1 LGKPRLRQFGV
12 ELEFGLPNLEE
23 VAPMASTLADINSQ
37 IKKHDEQIAQLRK
50 QAEELRNQERA
61 GVIEELRKKIA
72 EYGLTA
78 ADLKLT
84 STRGGKKTSSVAA
97 AVKSAAKY
105 RSPTGETWSGGRGRK
120 PRWITEALAAG
131 KSLSDF
137 EIR

>member
-1 LGKPRLRQFGV
+1 
-12 ELEFGLPNLEE
+12 
-23 VAPMASTLADINSQ
+23 MASLADINSQ

-84 STRGGKKTSSVAA
+84 ARVGKRAAGVVAI
-97 AVKSAAKY
+97 KGAAKY

-137 EIR
+137 EIK

>member
-1 LGKPRLRQFGV
+1 
-12 ELEFGLPNLEE
+12 
-23 VAPMASTLADINSQ
+23 MATLADINSQ
-37 IKKHDEQIAQLRK
+37 IQEHDAQIAKLRK

-61 GVIEELRKKIA
+61 GVIDELRRKVA

-78 ADLKLT
+78 ADLKLGG
-84 STRGGKKTSSVAA
+84 RGGGKRSVSAA
-97 AVKSAAKY
+97 PLKGAAKY

>member
-1 LGKPRLRQFGV
+1 
-12 ELEFGLPNLEE
+12 
-23 VAPMASTLADINSQ
+23 MASSLADINSQ

-50 QAEELRNQERA
+50 QAEELRNQERS
-61 GVIEELRKKIA
+61 GVIEEIRKKIA

-78 ADLKLT
+78 TDLKLT
-84 STRGGKKTSSVAA
+84 ARVGKRSAGVA
-97 AVKSAAKY
+97 VTNTAAKY

-137 EIR
+137 EIK

>member
-1 LGKPRLRQFGV
+1 
-12 ELEFGLPNLEE
+12 
-23 VAPMASTLADINSQ
+23 MASTLADINSQ

-50 QAEELRNQERA
+50 QAEDLRNQERA

-78 ADLKLT
+78 SDLKLGV
-84 STRGGKKTSSVAA
+84 RAGKRSPAA
-97 AVKSAAKY
+97 AAPKSAAKY

-131 KSLSDF
+131 KSLADF
-137 EIR
+137 EIQ